1 MAVGTEWKVG
11 MVEGMETVVGTAAGM
26 IRLATV
32 VDMGLDTVEDTAG
45 QDLVEDTSTTS
56 MAAAA
61 MGLDMVEVTDPVMEE
76 GTVALH
82 AEVVAMEA
90 LATAAGAMAA
100 AMEVL
105 AMAGAMVVAM
115 VEDMVVAVGM
125 EELGAME
132 VDMVVALLHEAD
144 N

>member
-1 MAVGTEWKVG
+1 MKSGWVDIHMVVGTERKVD
-11 MVEGMETVVGTAAGM
+11 MVEGMETMVGMEAEM

-32 VDMGLDTVEDTAG
+32 VDTGLDMAEDTG
-45 QDLVEDTSTTS
+45 QDLVEDTSTMS
-56 MAAAA
+56 MVVAA
-61 MGLDMVEVTDPVMEE
+61 MDLDMVEATDPVMEV

-82 AEVVAMEA
+82 VEVV
-90 LATAAGAMAA
+90 

-105 AMAGAMVVAM
+105 AMAGAM

>member
-1 MAVGTEWKVG
+1 MVVGTERKVD
-11 MVEGMETVVGTAAGM
+11 MVEGMETMVGMEAET

-90 LATAAGAMAA
+90 LATAAGAMVA

>member
-1 MAVGTEWKVG
+1 MVVGTERKVD
-11 MVEGMETVVGTAAGM
+11 MVEGMETMVGMEAET

-56 MAAAA
+56 MVVAA
-61 MGLDMVEVTDPVMEE
+61 MDLDMVEATDPVMEV

-90 LATAAGAMAA
+90 LATAAGAMVA

>member
-1 MAVGTEWKVG
+1 MVVGTERKVD
-11 MVEGMETVVGTAAGM
+11 MVEGMETMVGMEAET
-26 IRLATV
+26 ICLATV
-32 VDMGLDTVEDTAG
+32 VDMGLDMAEDTG
-45 QDLVEDTSTTS
+45 QDLVEDTSTMS
-56 MAAAA
+56 MVVAA
-61 MGLDMVEVTDPVMEE
+61 MDLDMVEATDPVMEV

-90 LATAAGAMAA
+90 LATAAGAMVA

>member
-11 MVEGMETVVGTAAGM
+11 MVEGMETMVGTAAGM

-32 VDMGLDTVEDTAG
+32 VDMGLDMAEDTG
-45 QDLVEDTSTTS
+45 QDLVEDTSTMS
-56 MAAAA
+56 MVVAA
-61 MGLDMVEVTDPVMEE
+61 MDLDMVEATDPVMEV

-82 AEVVAMEA
+82 AEVVAMEVR
-90 LATAAGAMAA
+90 ATAGAMVV

-105 AMAGAMVVAM
+105 ATAVAMVVAM